1 LSKELPDEKNPFDK
15 IWAGV
20 FNFSMLLLRVVFG
33 LLIIIKHG
41 YFKLQNFSTI
51 QNNFYN
57 FLGLG
62 MKTSLVLSIFAE
74 VLCALFV
81 VLGLFTRFA
90 AIPLVITMLVA
101 IFGANT
107 DKPLLESEL
116 ALLYLGAFSTLL
128 FCGPGKISVDG
139 MINK

>member
-1 LSKELPDEKNPFDK
+1 MKRVLSIKYR
-15 IWAGV
+15 AGA
-20 FNFSMLLLRVVFG
+20 FSFSMLLLRLVFG
-33 LLIIIKHG
+33 LLLIIKHG
-41 YFKLQNFSTI
+41 YFKLENFSTI

-90 AIPLVITMLVA
+90 TIPLIITMLVA

-107 DKPLLESEL
+107 GKPLLESEL
-116 ALLYLGAFSTLL
+116 ALLYLGAFVTLL
-128 FCGPGKISVDG
+128 FCGPGKLSVDG

>member
-1 LSKELPDEKNPFDK
+1 MKRILSIKYSA
-15 IWAGV
+15 AG
-20 FNFSMLLLRVVFG
+20 FNFSMLLLRIVFG

-41 YFKLQNFSTI
+41 YFKLENFSTI

-74 VLCALFV
+74 VLCALFI

-90 AIPLVITMLVA
+90 AIPLVITMIVA

-116 ALLYLGAFSTLL
+116 ALLYLGAFTTLL
-128 FCGPGKISVDG
+128 FCGPGKISIDK